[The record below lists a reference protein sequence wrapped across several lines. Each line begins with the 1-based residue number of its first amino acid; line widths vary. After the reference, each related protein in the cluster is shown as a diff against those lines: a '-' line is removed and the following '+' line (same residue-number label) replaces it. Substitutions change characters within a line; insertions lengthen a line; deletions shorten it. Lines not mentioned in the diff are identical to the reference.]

1 MKVDKSMF
9 AKFKPGSDVIH
20 DAHKV
25 ILDINL
31 KKNPVYCK
39 YSRKGSL
46 RLELRIR
53 VWSLFD

>member
-53 VWSLFD
+53 V